1 MNNLDLNTMFMFL
14 STMAQQFAPGGPAY
28 QAASTAPASQ
38 PASVAPAAQPAAQ
51 LGAALTNTAPP
62 PRATTY
68 TSNRQPLASILPSAR
83 GHPNPATTN
92 TNLPRLASGNRS
104 RSADRLTRSEISE
117 ANNSRNQAIE
127 AHFPPGPSLA
137 PRRRRRG
144 PAQPT
149 PSLPPA
155 ETSIASV
162 LETDHSSGHQHVHI
176 ETHVYYPLLSESLIA
191 YLDDHN
197 LRFVYRMGLDAK
209 ITDVIK
215 QVTQDMALS
224 PRKWSFRE
232 PSSSL
237 RHHLRS
243 HETLHLQ
250 LLGLSNRGIPRQR
263 DGLIVLT
270 RHPAISDLTIGDL
283 LTRQHSQTFAKPRL
297 CIRKG
302 RLILNFGTPCDFS
315 RPIGHH
321 LQGSHWPKHLE
332 SSPFLPSY
340 HDALAL
346 LSQNEVGEDTSHWV
360 APECDSDGESE
371 EELEEVESALR
382 WENSVLLSDHDSNN
396 QNLPPTN
403 CNAPV
408 AAPSSAQV
416 QVSSSPSQI
425 PVHSQLWSGDWVPEP
440 GRYRALFEA
449 TDFAKTL
456 FETASSGR
464 ASTLAISGQDVHE
477 LAHALIAK
485 IKAAAATNN
494 FAPIL
499 APKRNFS
506 ILKPD
511 GLILSSGIGV
521 EREVIYTSFRWFTDH
536 QGAWLLPRF
545 DDRCSIV
552 TTMSLATSAYVSADR
567 RENLVVFGCLTALML
582 IYGIAPDPLSPSLIH
597 FAANKCEL
605 GSLTREFVG
614 EWHPNLKTMLDTWD
628 SIGPTGDITPFQ
640 SHFAIFHD
648 IQIASLASR
657 DLAQHQAL
665 GPDLLYTALIGS
677 QPPSHSELQAFF
689 LGLKLPCSN
698 GFDFM
703 QVLRSHPG
711 GSATFLSHT
720 WTSVIHDFDSLKPHL
735 VIAPMSPLLIG
746 EIAQPGSPALTMD
759 LEDLLHRFLQGS
771 GAPCPALLEEAIP
784 RLSKLISFD
793 QIDSPAFRSKA
804 LCWATTGSPHVEF
817 DDQHHIV
824 IHFVGPDN
832 LGYDTSLA
840 QLSYMKLGLIS
851 FRTCFRVARIPLVY
865 LVDLCSRTY
874 PARDHEGNDTE
885 PFTLQ
890 QAIDHWLL
898 VEILAGI
905 GGHSRL

>member
-1 MNNLDLNTMFMFL
+1 
-14 STMAQQFAPGGPAY
+14 
-28 QAASTAPASQ
+28 
-38 PASVAPAAQPAAQ
+38 
-51 LGAALTNTAPP
+51 
-62 PRATTY
+62 
-68 TSNRQPLASILPSAR
+68 
-83 GHPNPATTN
+83 
-92 TNLPRLASGNRS
+92 
-104 RSADRLTRSEISE
+104 
-117 ANNSRNQAIE
+117 
-127 AHFPPGPSLA
+127 
-137 PRRRRRG
+137 
-144 PAQPT
+144 
-149 PSLPPA
+149 
-155 ETSIASV
+155 
-162 LETDHSSGHQHVHI
+162 
-176 ETHVYYPLLSESLIA
+176 
-191 YLDDHN
+191 
-197 LRFVYRMGLDAK
+197 
-209 ITDVIK
+209 
-215 QVTQDMALS
+215 
-224 PRKWSFRE
+224 
-232 PSSSL
+232 
-237 RHHLRS
+237 
-243 HETLHLQ
+243 
-250 LLGLSNRGIPRQR
+250 
-263 DGLIVLT
+263 
-270 RHPAISDLTIGDL
+270 
-283 LTRQHSQTFAKPRL
+283 
-297 CIRKG
+297 
-302 RLILNFGTPCDFS
+302 
-315 RPIGHH
+315 
-321 LQGSHWPKHLE
+321 
-332 SSPFLPSY
+332 
-340 HDALAL
+340 
-346 LSQNEVGEDTSHWV
+346 
-360 APECDSDGESE
+360 
-371 EELEEVESALR
+371 
-382 WENSVLLSDHDSNN
+382 
-396 QNLPPTN
+396 
-403 CNAPV
+403 
-408 AAPSSAQV
+408 
-416 QVSSSPSQI
+416 
-425 PVHSQLWSGDWVPEP
+425 
-440 GRYRALFEA
+440 
-449 TDFAKTL
+449 KTL

-499 APKRNFS
+499 APERNFS

-720 WTSVIHDFDSLKPHL
+720 WISVIHDFDSLKPHL
-735 VIAPMSPLLIG
+735 VVAPMSPLLIG

-759 LEDLLHRFLQGS
+759 LEDLLHRFLQGSTVCS

-824 IHFVGPDN
+824 IHFVGPDD

-905 GGHSRL
+905 GGHS

>member
-1 MNNLDLNTMFMFL
+1 MNNLDPNTMFMFL
-14 STMAQQFAPGGPAY
+14 STMAQQFAPGGPAS

-38 PASVAPAAQPAAQ
+38 PASVAPAAQ

-68 TSNRQPLASILPSAR
+68 TSNHQPLASILPSAR
-83 GHPNPATTN
+83 GHPNPATSVLPSASGSQPFLGISSLAVDMSAN
-92 TNLPRLASGNRS
+92 TNLPQLASGNCS
-104 RSADRLTRSEISE
+104 RSADRPTRSEISE

-176 ETHVYYPLLSESLIA
+176 ETHVYLPTPRPNSALHLVFRLSESLIA
-191 YLDDHN
+191 FLDDHN
-197 LRFVYRMGLDAK
+197 LRFVYTMGLDAK
-209 ITDVIK
+209 ITDVIRR
-215 QVTQDMALS
+215 VAQDMALS

-302 RLILNFGTPCDFS
+302 RLILNFV
-315 RPIGHH
+315 
-321 LQGSHWPKHLE
+321 E
-332 SSPFLPSY
+332 
-340 HDALAL
+340 
-346 LSQNEVGEDTSHWV
+346 NEVGEDTSHWV
-360 APECDSDGESE
+360 APECDSNGESE
-371 EELEEVESALR
+371 EELEVESALR
-382 WENSVLLSDHDSNN
+382 SWEDSVLLSDHDSNN

-403 CNAPV
+403 RNAPV

-425 PVHSQLWSGDWVPEP
+425 PVHSQLWLGDWVPEP
-440 GRYRALFEA
+440 GRYWALFEA

-499 APKRNFS
+499 APERNFS

-545 DDRCSIV
+545 DDQCSIV

-605 GSLTREFVG
+605 GSLTREFH
-614 EWHPNLKTMLDTWD
+614 WSYRRHH
-628 SIGPTGDITPFQ
+628 PFQ

-720 WTSVIHDFDSLKPHL
+720 WTSVIHDFNSLKPHL
-735 VIAPMSPLLIG
+735 VVAPMSPLLIG

-759 LEDLLHRFLQGS
+759 LEDLLQRFLQGS

-824 IHFVGPDN
+824 IHFVGPDD

>member
-1 MNNLDLNTMFMFL
+1 MNNLDPNTMFMFL
-14 STMAQQFAPGGPAY
+14 STMAQQFAPGGPAS
-28 QAASTAPASQ
+28 QPASTASASQ

-83 GHPNPATTN
+83 GHPNPATSVLPSASGSQPFLGISSLAVDMSAN

-104 RSADRLTRSEISE
+104 RSADRPTRSEISE

-176 ETHVYYPLLSESLIA
+176 ETHVYLPTPRPNSALHLVFRLSESLIA
-191 YLDDHN
+191 FLDDHN
-197 LRFVYRMGLDAK
+197 LRFVYTMGLDAK
-209 ITDVIK
+209 ITDVIRR
-215 QVTQDMALS
+215 VAQDMALS

-302 RLILNFGTPCDFS
+302 RLILNFV
-315 RPIGHH
+315 
-321 LQGSHWPKHLE
+321 E
-332 SSPFLPSY
+332 
-340 HDALAL
+340 
-346 LSQNEVGEDTSHWV
+346 NEVGEDTSHWV

-403 CNAPV
+403 RNAPI

-499 APKRNFS
+499 APERNFS

-552 TTMSLATSAYVSADR
+552 TTMSLATSAHVSADR

-735 VIAPMSPLLIG
+735 VVAPMSPLLIG

-824 IHFVGPDN
+824 IHFVGPDD

>member
-1 MNNLDLNTMFMFL
+1 MMHSLF
-14 STMAQQFAPGGPAY
+14 
-28 QAASTAPASQ
+28 
-38 PASVAPAAQPAAQ
+38 SV
-51 LGAALTNTAPP
+51 
-62 PRATTY
+62 
-68 TSNRQPLASILPSAR
+68 
-83 GHPNPATTN
+83 
-92 TNLPRLASGNRS
+92 
-104 RSADRLTRSEISE
+104 
-117 ANNSRNQAIE
+117 
-127 AHFPPGPSLA
+127 
-137 PRRRRRG
+137 
-144 PAQPT
+144 
-149 PSLPPA
+149 
-155 ETSIASV
+155 
-162 LETDHSSGHQHVHI
+162 
-176 ETHVYYPLLSESLIA
+176 
-191 YLDDHN
+191 
-197 LRFVYRMGLDAK
+197 
-209 ITDVIK
+209 
-215 QVTQDMALS
+215 
-224 PRKWSFRE
+224 
-232 PSSSL
+232 
-237 RHHLRS
+237 
-243 HETLHLQ
+243 
-250 LLGLSNRGIPRQR
+250 
-263 DGLIVLT
+263 
-270 RHPAISDLTIGDL
+270 
-283 LTRQHSQTFAKPRL
+283 
-297 CIRKG
+297 
-302 RLILNFGTPCDFS
+302 
-315 RPIGHH
+315 
-321 LQGSHWPKHLE
+321 
-332 SSPFLPSY
+332 
-340 HDALAL
+340 
-346 LSQNEVGEDTSHWV
+346 QNEVGEDTSHWV
-360 APECDSDGESE
+360 
-371 EELEEVESALR
+371 
-382 WENSVLLSDHDSNN
+382 ENSVLLSDHDSNN

-403 CNAPV
+403 RNAPV

-416 QVSSSPSQI
+416 QVSLSPSQI

-456 FETASSGR
+456 FETASSRR

-499 APKRNFS
+499 APERNFS
-506 ILKPD
+506 M
-511 GLILSSGIGV
+511 GLGSFLALTTDAQLSPPCLL
-521 EREVIYTSFRWFTDH
+521 RH
-536 QGAWLLPRF
+536 QP
-545 DDRCSIV
+545 
-552 TTMSLATSAYVSADR
+552 MSVLIA
-567 RENLVVFGCLTALML
+567 EKNLVVFGCLTALML

-640 SHFAIFHD
+640 SHFVIFHD
-648 IQIASLASR
+648 IQ
-657 DLAQHQAL
+657 
-665 GPDLLYTALIGS
+665 
-677 QPPSHSELQAFF
+677 
-689 LGLKLPCSN
+689 LPCSN

-784 RLSKLISFD
+784 RLNKLISFD

-824 IHFVGPDN
+824 IHFVGPDD
-832 LGYDTSLA
+832 LGYDTLLA
-840 QLSYMKLGLIS
+840 QLS
-851 FRTCFRVARIPLVY
+851 VARIPLVY

-874 PARDHEGNDTE
+874 PARDHEGNNTE